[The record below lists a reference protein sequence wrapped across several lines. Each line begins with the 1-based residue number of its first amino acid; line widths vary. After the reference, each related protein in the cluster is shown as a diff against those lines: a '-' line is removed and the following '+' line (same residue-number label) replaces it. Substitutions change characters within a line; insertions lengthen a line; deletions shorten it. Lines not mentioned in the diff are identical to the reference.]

1 MTDTASLTVHAQR
14 AVHALGLHLE
24 ARLSSLG
31 LSQAEIHVLALLA
44 SGEPLTIG
52 QLHEGLGHRRS
63 TLTGIL
69 DRLEAAALVQRRA
82 NPADRRSSVVVL
94 TARGRAAAQRV
105 VAALKEID
113 GLIAGAVTAQE
124 RRGFVAV
131 ADALAT
137 ALEPGAGG

>member
-1 MTDTASLTVHAQR
+1 
-14 AVHALGLHLE
+14 
-24 ARLSSLG
+24 
-31 LSQAEIHVLALLA
+31 VLALLA
-44 SGEPLTIG
+44 PGEPLTVG
-52 QLHEGLGHRRS
+52 QLHQGLGHRRS

-69 DRLEAAALVQRRA
+69 DRLEGAALVQRRA

-94 TARGRAAAQRV
+94 TASGRAAARRA
-105 VAALKEID
+105 VAALQEID
-113 GLIAGAVTAQE
+113 GLIAGAVTAPE